1 MSGITWTVVAD
12 VVGDE
17 MVICE
22 CGDVVRTS
30 LSRVYG
36 CLEEEIVLQNTER
49 SRLHSDVIGNHDHLC
64 GSAVDDMMILCGVR
78 II

>member
-1 MSGITWTVVAD
+1 MSGIAWTVVAD

-22 CGDVVRTS
+22 SGDLVRTS

-36 CLEEEIVLQNTER
+36 CFEEEIVLQNTER

-64 GSAVDDMMILCGVR
+64 SRVVPSIILYGV
-78 II
+78 